1 MSRRGAMRKVIAFI
15 EIGIDE
21 SERAQRF
28 VARLECGHEGARRM
42 TRAEVDRSGW
52 RHLVVGEQ
60 SNILGWRG
68 HIWRWVGPPT
78 RQHCTKCGAEVRP

>member
-52 RHLVVGEQ
+52 RHLVVGE
-60 SNILGWRG
+60 L
-68 HIWRWVGPPT
+68 WRWVGPPT